1 MDIFAPNLHISQ
13 DSEGEGEVRER
24 LATLD
29 PEAPVSP
36 DMERGA
42 TK

>member
-1 MDIFAPNLHISQ
+1 MTCLDSQ
-13 DSEGEGEVRER
+13 ADVEGEGGEVRER

-29 PEAPVSP
+29 PEAAISSET
-36 DMERGA
+36 ERGA